1 MAWMKSC
8 IAATPPASVE
18 RSPTTITSR
27 SMKIRSTGRSLSLSS
42 LSPSL
47 GPHDGGALIDLSPLL
62 NGAAD
67 KAPTRRFR
75 RGCPGFYTQTPP
87 QQSQAGRSDSLQRTP
102 RFERG
107 GLDARRV
114 LGDREKG
121 EDHLTARAHTG
132 AREHARGLP
141 MGVVDASARGG

>member
-1 MAWMKSC
+1 MAQRTRPRPGGLGEGAQAFIPRRRPNNPKL
-8 IAATPPASVE
+8 AGP
-18 RSPTTITSR
+18 
-27 SMKIRSTGRSLSLSS
+27 IRYNELR
-42 LSPSL
+42 
-47 GPHDGGALIDLSPLL
+47 DLS
-62 NGAAD
+62 G
-67 KAPTRRFR
+67 
-75 RGCPGFYTQTPP
+75 
-87 QQSQAGRSDSLQRTP
+87 
-102 RFERG
+102 G